1 MIRLAVHRLQIT
13 TMFVL
18 RGLLVMGLVASADM
32 PALATSS
39 FQRTGSLNVARG
51 AYTATLLQN
60 GEVLV
65 AGEVMLTVIFSR
77 APHYITHRQGSGPLR
92 AV

>member
-1 MIRLAVHRLQIT
+1 MIHFTIHQSRAAARV
-13 TMFVL
+13 VL
-18 RGLLVMGLVASADM
+18 TGLLAIGLVATTDS
-32 PALATSS
+32 PAFATAS

-65 AGEVMLTVIFSR
+65 AGGVMLTIIFSR
-77 APHYITHRQGSGPLR
+77 APNCITHRQGSGPLR